1 MSDRWASVLA
11 LAVFAG
17 ALAAVDGHLPPV
29 SLALAGAVVGV
40 AWLLGRA
47 GRAAP
52 AVWCLGAALLAAA
65 LAQRSLAGLEA
76 PLATGPVRTEVVLV
90 GDPVPDGRGGVSVDV
105 RLDGRR
111 LRGVA
116 HVAAASA
123 LDDRLA
129 GERVTVIGEVR
140 PPGPVERRLL
150 HRHLAGRLAIDTVV
164 GWRPGAGAT
173 PLANGLRRTLARG
186 ARVLPE
192 RQRSLLAGV
201 TLGDDRAQPA
211 DMTDAFRAAGLT
223 HLLAVS
229 GQNVAFVLVIATPV
243 VTRLRFG
250 PRLAATLAVLA
261 SFALVTRAEPSVLRA
276 TAMASVAAV
285 GTARGRPTSTIRTL
299 ALGAAATMLVDPLLA
314 TSLGFRLSVA
324 GAAGIVVGAGRI
336 EDLLPGPRWLAVP
349 LSVTLAAQAA
359 VSPLLVATF
368 GSVPLASLPAN
379 LLAVP
384 AAGPLMVWGLTGGLV
399 AGIAGGAVAQIL
411 HLPTGLL
418 LTWLEAVATAAA
430 RWPLGDLRAPH
441 LAVLGAGVA
450 AVVIGRALAR
460 PDLPGDAHHRS
471 GSGVV
476 DPDRPPRARRGAGR
490 VVTCAGGVVTAVAV
504 VAAAAP
510 LGGVSPGRLELPLGV
525 GATLWCR
532 GGACVVVLDGRAR
545 DDAVLAGLR
554 AERVPRVDLVIVR
567 TSARSVG
574 EVVSTMRKRWPDVVV
589 FAPRP
594 GSTPPVGAGV
604 PVVPAALSPPAGTVL
619 DVGGLRLTV
628 AANTGGRLD
637 VEVAPVPAAG
647 SRASPPAPG
656 DRPTVPRSQVP
667 ASSGVRLSGFRT
679 IRDAGCRVR
688 RFRRSPLWPPALARG
703 PPLRRLR
710 GSGGDLS
717 SAVVI
722 VPSPPPMPCVE
733 LALPLRDGSVD
744 LRSRVLV
751 AGVVPPPRFGREAEV
766 MASAAAVDASGADL
780 VDVSLP
786 PRLIGPVARAAAT
799 TVAVRAGTLDQVA
812 AARRAGAQVV
822 MVPPSLI
829 DEATGNRGDDG
840 PALVLVV
847 DDLADL
853 VSARAVAGRAG
864 VPLALDSTRMS
875 AVDAM
880 GNEAAA
886 IAGGVRVIRTTD
898 VRRSRRVAEV
908 MAAILA
914 ARRPSATAIADQTAS
929 AS

>member
-40 AWLLGRA
+40 AWPLGRA

-52 AVWCLGAALLAAA
+52 AVLCLGAALVAAA

-116 HVAAASA
+116 QAAAASA

-173 PLANGLRRTLARG
+173 RLANGLRRTLARG

-192 RQRSLLAGV
+192 RQQSLLAGV

-229 GQNVAFVLVIATPV
+229 GQNVAFVLVIAAPV

-250 PRLAATLAVLA
+250 PRLVATLAVLA

-276 TAMASVAAV
+276 TAMASVAAA
-285 GTARGRPTSTIRTL
+285 GTALGRPTSTIRTL

-384 AAGPLMVWGLTGGLV
+384 AAGPVMVWGLTGGLV
-399 AGIAGGAVAQIL
+399 AGVAGGAVAQVL
-411 HLPTGLL
+411 HLPTRLL

-450 AVVIGRALAR
+450 AVVTGRALAR
-460 PDLPGDAHHRS
+460 PDLTGDAHHRA
-471 GSGVV
+471 GRGVV
-476 DPDRPPRARRGAGR
+476 DPDRRPRARRGAGR
-490 VVTCAGGVVTAVAV
+490 VVTCAGGVVTALAV

-510 LGGVSPGRLELPLGV
+510 LGSASPGRLELPLGV
-525 GATLWCR
+525 GATLWRR

-545 DDAVLAGLR
+545 DEAVLAGLR

-567 TSARSVG
+567 TSARSAG
-574 EVVSTMRKRWPDVVV
+574 DVVSTLRTRWPDVVV
-589 FAPRP
+589 LAPRP
-594 GSTPPVGAGV
+594 GSTPPGLAP
-604 PVVPAALSPPAGTVL
+604 PVVPAALSPPGGTVL

-628 AANTGGRLD
+628 TANTGGRLD

-647 SRASPPAPG
+647 SGTSPPAPG
-656 DRPTVPRSQVP
+656 DRPTVPPSP
-667 ASSGVRLSGFRT
+667 APARSGVRLSGFSRHP
-679 IRDAGCRVR
+679 DAGCRVR
-688 RFRRSPLWPPALARG
+688 RFRRSSVWVFAPSGRRLPG
-703 PPLRRLR
+703 PP
-710 GSGGDLS
+710 
-717 SAVVI
+717 
-722 VPSPPPMPCVE
+722 VPAFAAPAAGARARCASEATAGERWRPI
-733 LALPLRDGSVD
+733 
-744 LRSRVLV
+744 LRSRDRALPA
-751 AGVVPPPRFGREAEV
+751 AG
-766 MASAAAVDASGADL
+766 
-780 VDVSLP
+780 
-786 PRLIGPVARAAAT
+786 
-799 TVAVRAGTLDQVA
+799 
-812 AARRAGAQVV
+812 
-822 MVPPSLI
+822 
-829 DEATGNRGDDG
+829 
-840 PALVLVV
+840 
-847 DDLADL
+847 
-853 VSARAVAGRAG
+853 
-864 VPLALDSTRMS
+864 
-875 AVDAM
+875 
-880 GNEAAA
+880 
-886 IAGGVRVIRTTD
+886 
-898 VRRSRRVAEV
+898 
-908 MAAILA
+908 A
-914 ARRPSATAIADQTAS
+914 ARRPRAPPA
-929 AS
+929 